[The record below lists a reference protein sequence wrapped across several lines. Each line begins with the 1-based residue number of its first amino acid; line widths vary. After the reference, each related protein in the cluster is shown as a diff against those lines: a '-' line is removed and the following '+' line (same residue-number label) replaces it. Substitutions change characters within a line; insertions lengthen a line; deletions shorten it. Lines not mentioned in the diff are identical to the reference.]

1 MHGRAPR
8 FVLAAVLTLV
18 PAIAGA
24 QALLQPTPPPL
35 VTADNETWYLAGDPV
50 TWSGDYYLPAGPQ
63 VFFNGNHMVRSGSYR
78 GIPLYTD
85 ATLEPYSIV
94 YVPLNGG
101 LMQPYERRRAGE
113 RAGTVGSTAPSFPVQ
128 TTGELLLQ
136 GGAPPLTQAL
146 GAPTFARAYD
156 VAPTSGP
163 APRPAPATPT
173 VTATSPPL
181 TAPAVAA
188 ATGTEGRIIVTPAA
202 RPLETARRP
211 KGINN
216 VWIDYDKQRW
226 FSAGPAVALDGNFAP
241 AGQYHGFT
249 VYIRDSD
256 RTTVYLPTVPGYVA
270 PYARRP

>member
-1 MHGRAPR
+1 MNGRAPQLFFAAFLMIAPALAR
-8 FVLAAVLTLV
+8 AQVLM
-18 PAIAGA
+18 
-24 QALLQPTPPPL
+24 QPTPPPL
-35 VTADNETWYLAGDPV
+35 VTAENEPWYLAGEPI
-50 TWSGDYYLPAGPQ
+50 TWSGDYYFPAGPQ

-85 ATLEPYSIV
+85 ATIEPYSIV
-94 YVPLNGG
+94 YVPLGGG

-136 GGAPPLTQAL
+136 GGAPPVTQAL
-146 GAPTFARAYD
+146 GGPAFARAYD
-156 VAPTSGP
+156 VAPTSP
-163 APRPAPATPT
+163 PEARPAPATA
-173 VTATSPPL
+173 TASAIVSPPL

-216 VWIDYDKQRW
+216 VWIEYDRQRW

-241 AGQYHGFT
+241 TGQYHGFT

-270 PYARRP
+270 PYARK